1 MTLLETALRLLAKST
16 KRGMVV
22 EVVIAAK
29 GVMTGVKGV
38 IAVKAAMTGA
48 IAVIAVKAV
57 MTGAIAVMTAVIAVR
72 AK

>member
-1 MTLLETALRLLAKST
+1 MTLLETALRLLAKLD
-16 KRGMVV
+16 KRMVV